1 MTWTGVA
8 VVGAAVV
15 GGVASNMAAKKSA
28 SAARDAANTSAG
40 AANNAT
46 ALQEEMYQ
54 QTREDQAPW
63 RDVGASG
70 VNQLAYLMGLPSKG
84 FETGKVGP
92 SKMGAVTAEN
102 FDPAA
107 YLAANPDVAANQYF
121 RQNPAEHFD
130 RYGFSEGRQQML
142 PGEKIYTQTAPVA
155 GTGERGSL
163 AKIYTQTAPF
173 ALSDF
178 RKDPGYDFRLS
189 EGIKALDRSAAARGG
204 LLSGAQ
210 LKGLNRYNQDYAS
223 NEYQNAY
230 NRYQSNQTN
239 QFNRYQINQ
248 TNQFNRLAAI
258 SGIGQTAN
266 NALQQAGGQYATN
279 ASNIGMTNAAN
290 VGNAQLAAGQATAS
304 AYQGYGNAL
313 SGLARNYANY
323 SYNNPSGSSGSSGGY
338 DPGSDWNY
346 DDAQSNVSFYGGN

>member
-1 MTWTGVA
+1 MTWTGIA

-84 FETGKVGP
+84 FETGEVGP

-107 YLAANPDVAANQYF
+107 YLTANPDVAADQYF
-121 RQNPAEHFD
+121 RQNPAEHYD
-130 RYGFSEGRQQML
+130 RYGFFENRQQML

-155 GTGERGSL
+155 GIGERGSL
-163 AKIYTQTAPF
+163 ARNF
-173 ALSDF
+173 AITDF
-178 RKDPGYDFRLS
+178 QKDPGYDFRLS

-230 NRYQSNQTN
+230 NRYQS
-239 QFNRYQINQ
+239 NQ